1 MPRPEFG
8 RRGRV
13 CAEAK
18 GNLGERCGHG
28 VRCPGR
34 LEPPGRGPEAGRI
47 PDRKGR
53 RGFQWG

>member
-1 MPRPEFG
+1 M
-8 RRGRV
+8 

-18 GNLGERCGHG
+18 GSLGERCEHG